1 MAANLHPLAPHDLPS
16 FIPAADGSDGLMT
29 FMAVFL
35 LLIVVVGGVAYLNLH
50 SLPERRL
57 HGAGKVQFEIVAI
70 LALISLFTHNHLFW
84 IAALVLAFLDFP
96 DFGSPLRSIAESLHR
111 MSRGDARIPRAATT
125 EPDGAIMTA
134 SSAGQPGHSAEGEH
148 GNA

>member
-16 FIPAADGSDGLMT
+16 FIPGADGSDGLMT

-35 LLIVVVGGVAYLNLH
+35 LLIVLVGGVAYLNLH

-57 HGAGKVQFEIVAI
+57 HGAGKAQFEIVAI
-70 LALISLFTHNHLFW
+70 LALLSLFTHNHLFW
-84 IAALVLAFLDFP
+84 IAALILAFLDFP
-96 DFGSPLRSIAESLHR
+96 DFGSPLRSIAESLDR
-111 MSRGDARIPRAATT
+111 MSRGDTRIPRAAAT
-125 EPDGAIMTA
+125 EPDGAIMPA
-134 SSAGQPGHSAEGEH
+134 PSADQPGHSAEGEH